1 MSDSGRCWVGFSD
14 ECVGID
20 WSGPDAW
27 QLIDFLCC
35 DLKRSEPAT
44 SRVLL
49 QLHVEKEKSHYV
61 LTKNTT
67 ENLYAG
73 DDYYELA
80 YALINEIIY
89 QVIVHNGD
97 GLAIHAAAVHTK
109 AGGVL
114 LPGES
119 GSGKSTF
126 AAWLLSCGCNYLTD
140 ELVVLDVESRAID
153 AFTRPISFKTGSV
166 PVVKAIA
173 DFEPSAVIESSSG
186 LMVPHRIFRPNF
198 SQVSPQLSLVLFP
211 KYKRGCTTEITRMSG
226 ALGCAQLIECYV
238 NARNI
243 ENHGISRLAE
253 IMRATPVYQLT
264 YSSFNGLQE
273 ALQGEFPAIFQ

>member
-1 MSDSGRCWVGFSD
+1 MSDSGRAWVGFGQ

-20 WSGPDAW
+20 WSGPDALH
-27 QLIDFLCC
+27 LIDFLCC
-35 DLKRSEPAT
+35 DLKTSKPAP
-44 SRVLL
+44 SRALL
-49 QLHVEKEKSHYV
+49 QLHVEKERSHYV
-61 LTKNTT
+61 LTKNDK
-67 ENLYAG
+67 ENLYTG

-89 QVIVHNGD
+89 QVIVDNSD
-97 GLAIHAAAVHTK
+97 GLAIHAAAVSTS
-109 AGGVL
+109 AGGIL
-114 LPGES
+114 LPGQS

-126 AAWLLSCGCNYLTD
+126 TAWLLSCGCNYLTD

-153 AFTRPISFKTGSV
+153 SFTRPISFKSGSV

-173 DFEPSAVIESSSG
+173 EFEPSSVIEGPNG
-186 LMVPHRIFRPNF
+186 LMVPHRVFKSNY
-198 SQVSPQLSLVLFP
+198 SQMRPQLSLILFP
-211 KYKRGCTTEITRMSG
+211 KYQKDCKTEITRLPG

-243 ENHGISRLAE
+243 ENHGISRLSE

-264 YSSFNGLQE
+264 YSSFNGLHD
-273 ALQGEFPAIFQ
+273 ALRDEFPTIF